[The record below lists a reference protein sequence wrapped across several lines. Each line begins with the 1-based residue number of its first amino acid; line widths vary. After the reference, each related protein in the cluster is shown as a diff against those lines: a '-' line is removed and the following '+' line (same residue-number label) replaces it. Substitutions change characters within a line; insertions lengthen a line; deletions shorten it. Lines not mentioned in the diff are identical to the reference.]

1 MTSLST
7 NLNAHLRELRRVGR
21 EAPRDLL
28 DGILAHGDAAI
39 APLMLLATDPFL
51 HSPDATEPDVW
62 APVHAIGLLGE
73 LHAAEAVPTLIP
85 LLRLDDDWLNEYL
98 PQALGKIG
106 SPAVE
111 PLRAALWDATL
122 DTWGATAAAH
132 ALNEAVKHHP
142 ELRDEVVQILTAR
155 LDDES
160 DDRDDAEGLNGFI
173 ISYLSDLEAVESVES
188 IRRAFKSSRV
198 DEFVI
203 RPEHVGAALGT
214 PIGLSVTQA
223 VDDVTG
229 TGQRRSSM
237 PPELEL
243 LANPPDLLPAGGA
256 RRPYTGPKVGRN
268 EPCPCGSGAKYKK
281 CCGR

>member
-98 PQALGKIG
+98 PQALGRIG
-106 SPAVE
+106 RPAIE

-122 DTWGATAAAH
+122 DTWGATTAAH

-142 ELRDEVVQILTAR
+142 ELRDEVVAILTAR
-155 LDDES
+155 LDDEAN
-160 DDRDDAEGLNGFI
+160 DRDDAEGLNGFI
-173 ISYLSDLEAVESVES
+173 ISYLCDLKAVESIES
-188 IRRAFKSSRV
+188 IRRAYKSDRV

-203 RPEHVGAALGT
+203 RPEHAGAALGM
-214 PIGLSVTQA
+214 PVGVSVKQA
-223 VDDVTG
+223 VDDVRG
-229 TGQRRSSM
+229 EGGRRSSM

-243 LANPPDLLPAGGA
+243 LSNLPELLKGSGK
-256 RRPYTGPKVGRN
+256 RPYSGPKVGRN